1 MDQSQINLPDVLA
14 EAKVAFAKYEQALV
28 TNDVE
33 TLDALF
39 WNSPH
44 TIRYGITECLHGYAE
59 IAAFRAARSPKNLA
73 RDLANTVITTFGRD
87 LATAS
92 TEFRRATTPKL
103 GRQQQTWVKFPE
115 GWRVVAAHV
124 SFMEG

>member
-14 EAKVAFAKYEQALV
+14 EAKAAFAKYEQALV
-28 TNDVE
+28 TNDVA

-39 WNSPH
+39 WVSPH
-44 TIRYGITECLHGYAE
+44 TIRYGITECLHGYDE